1 MATIL
6 KDVGRDFKRVR
17 QSPQEKLQLSRAG
30 LQHVLSSN
38 VSAIAKSGKDLIV
51 RFHGGAT
58 YQYSQASIFFEPM
71 LKSGSKGKFVW
82 AKLIRPQVPYR
93 KVASVPLKSDAQ
105 FTDRDLTEEPR
116 IKITIPSFLSTLISK
131 EQLIEKGIIAT
142 NLASLI
148 KGT

>member
-1 MATIL
+1 MARTL
-6 KDVGRDFKRVR
+6 RDVGREFKRVR

-38 VSAIAKSGKDLIV
+38 VSAIGQDGKNLIV

-58 YQYSQASIFFEPM
+58 YQYSGAGDLYSSM
-71 LKSGSKGKFVW
+71 LKSNSKGKFVW
-82 AKLIRPQVPYR
+82 AKLIRLRVPYH
-93 KVASVPLKSDAQ
+93 KVASISLKSDED
-105 FTDRDLTEEPR
+105 FLDRDLMDELR
-116 IKITIPSFLSTLISK
+116 VVAKPSFLTTMLSK
-131 EQLIEKGIIAT
+131 DQLIEKGIIAT